1 MDPANQVEPNSAD
14 KTIVCMEIKI
24 LTTCKR
30 ADAQQSRPARKIEQE
45 RKRKRERERNR
56 QTEA

>member
-30 ADAQQSRPARKIEQE
+30 ADAQQSQPARKIEQE
-45 RKRKRERERNR
+45 RK
-56 QTEA
+56 